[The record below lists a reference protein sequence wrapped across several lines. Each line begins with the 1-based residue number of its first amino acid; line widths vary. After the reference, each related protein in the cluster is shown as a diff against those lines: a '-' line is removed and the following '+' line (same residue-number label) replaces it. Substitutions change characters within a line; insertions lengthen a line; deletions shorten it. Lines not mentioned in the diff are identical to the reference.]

1 MRVEGLG
8 VDDAAPSV
16 PVAHQAITL
25 SAVTLHWRG
34 DRSALMLDAA
44 GQPDALLVADVHL
57 GKAQRYQALGQSMPG
72 RVVAGTTARTVQ
84 RLQQALASSAARRLV
99 VLGDLVHGPRV
110 GEAVQALADML
121 GPWHES
127 TGGTV
132 MVIGGNHDRHATP
145 DWAPVAERLGAAWR
159 VLPEDAV
166 VMERGLALSHEARPV
181 VGAVASLGGHLH
193 PCWEGRGRARDR
205 LRLPC
210 FWMQGRVDGAQ
221 GRCLGVTL
229 PAFGDFTGMHAVQ
242 PAPGDRLWLV
252 TPEGG
257 VHEVPTQAL

>member
-1 MRVEGLG
+1 VR
-8 VDDAAPSV
+8 A
-16 PVAHQAITL
+16 
-25 SAVTLHWRG
+25 
-34 DRSALMLDAA
+34 
-44 GQPDALLVADVHL
+44 
-57 GKAQRYQALGQSMPG
+57 
-72 RVVAGTTARTVQ
+72 VVAGTTARTVQ

-99 VLGDLVHGPRV
+99 VLGDLVHGPQV

-145 DWAPVAERLGAAWR
+145 DWAPVAERLGAAWQ

-181 VGAVASLGGHLH
+181 VGAVALLGGHLH

-210 FWMQGRVDGAQ
+210 FWMREHAGVV
-221 GRCLGVTL
+221 CVTL
-229 PAFGDFTGMHAVQ
+229 PAFGDFTGMHPV
-242 PAPGDRLWLV
+242 PAQQGQTLWVL
-252 TPEGG
+252 TPDH
-257 VHEVPTQAL
+257 VLHRITP

>member
-1 MRVEGLG
+1 MRAAGQSR
-8 VDDAAPSV
+8 DDAAPEGA
-16 PVAHQAITL
+16 VAHQAITL
-25 SAVTLHWRG
+25 GDVILHWRG
-34 DRSALMLDAA
+34 DRSALLLDAA

-57 GKAQRYQALGQSMPG
+57 GKAQRYQALGQSVPG

-84 RLQQALASSAARRLV
+84 RLQQALTHSAARRLV
-99 VLGDLVHGPRV
+99 VLGDLVHGPQV

-121 GPWHES
+121 GPWHER

-132 MVIGGNHDRHATP
+132 LVIGGNHDRHAAP
-145 DWAPVAERLGAAWR
+145 DWAPLAERLGAAWQ

-181 VGAVASLGGHLH
+181 VGAVTSIGGHLH
-193 PCWEGRGRARDR
+193 PCWEGHGRARDR

-210 FWMQGRVDGAQ
+210 FWWQARLGGVQ
-221 GRCLGVTL
+221 GRCPGVTL

-252 TPEGG
+252 TPDGG
-257 VHEVPTQAL
+257 VHDVPTRAR